1 MGSPIAVSE
10 IVENFKLIFWDF
22 DGVIKDS
29 VDIKTQAFV
38 SLFMPYGEDV
48 AIKVKMHHEANGGM
62 SRFKKLPLY
71 LQWSDIEPTE
81 ALVSEFSEKF
91 SRKVTTSVIE
101 SPWVKGAEEFLR
113 NNKYDQT
120 FILVSATPQAEL
132 ETILNELNL
141 GHVFSSVFGSPV
153 TKGDAIGNTLNNL
166 GIASNEALMIGDA
179 SADKEAAD
187 ENNVAFLLRRH
198 NSNFTVFSD
207 YQGLSIN
214 DLTEL

>member
-1 MGSPIAVSE
+1 
-10 IVENFKLIFWDF
+10 
-22 DGVIKDS
+22 
-29 VDIKTQAFV
+29 
-38 SLFMPYGEDV
+38 
-48 AIKVKMHHEANGGM
+48 M

-91 SRKVTTSVIE
+91 SRIVTTSVIE

-132 ETILNELNL
+132 ETILNELNI

-153 TKGDAIGNTLNNL
+153 TKGDAIGNTLTNL